1 MSDGGGEDA
10 FKSVYQKAKKQ
21 SQAIKQHYIAQGSC
35 HVVNA
40 SQGPNAVFAE
50 IAVRVGWPTAGKGV
64 RMPGLRWARHFGVS
78 CCRVDADNSL
88 MCSLC

>member
-10 FKSVYQKAKKQ
+10 FKSIYQKAKKQ

-50 IAVRVGWPTAGKGV
+50 ISVRVGWPTVG
-64 RMPGLRWARHFGVS
+64 
-78 CCRVDADNSL
+78 
-88 MCSLC
+88 